1 MYEDIPVSADSFPIN
16 QDILNG
22 TANEDFSK
30 AFKGKENVKDYIFKL
45 SQL

>member
-1 MYEDIPVSADSFPIN
+1 MAMYEDIPADSFSIN

-30 AFKGKENVKDYIFKL
+30 AFKGKENVKDYIF
-45 SQL
+45 